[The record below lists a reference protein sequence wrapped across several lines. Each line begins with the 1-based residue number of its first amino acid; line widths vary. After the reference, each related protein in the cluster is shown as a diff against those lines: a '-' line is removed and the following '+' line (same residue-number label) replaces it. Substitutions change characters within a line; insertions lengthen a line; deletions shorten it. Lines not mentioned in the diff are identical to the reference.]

1 MPELPEVETVVR
13 GLNRL
18 ILRKKIKSVS
28 FEWPKSFPNSQ
39 VEVDNFLIGVQIER
53 VRRRAKAIIIDL
65 SNEWSLV
72 GHLKMTGQMVYRG
85 EENWGGGHPNDDF
98 LAKLPNKSTRVE
110 IVFTDGSKLFFND
123 QRKFG
128 WLKLLPT
135 AEIKN
140 LPFFQKVGPEPLED
154 DFRFEEF
161 LGRFNRRKRS
171 MIKPTI
177 LDQSVIAGV
186 GNIYADESLWRAK
199 IHPETRV
206 GDLSQTDFEKLY
218 EAIRFVMNESIDRG
232 GSTDRN
238 YVQADGSRGNYLKYA
253 AVYHKNGQPCKR
265 CGYEISKIKVGGR
278 GTHFCP
284 NCQQLAENQK
294 GKM

>member
-28 FEWPKSFPNSQ
+28 FDWPKSFPNSP
-39 VEVDNFLIGVQIER
+39 VEVDNFLIGAQIKQ

-140 LPFFQKVGPEPLED
+140 LPFFQKVGPVPLED

-161 LGRFNRRKRS
+161 LGRFNRRK
-171 MIKPTI
+171 
-177 LDQSVIAGV
+177 
-186 GNIYADESLWRAK
+186 
-199 IHPETRV
+199 
-206 GDLSQTDFEKLY
+206 
-218 EAIRFVMNESIDRG
+218 
-232 GSTDRN
+232 
-238 YVQADGSRGNYLKYA
+238 
-253 AVYHKNGQPCKR
+253 
-265 CGYEISKIKVGGR
+265 
-278 GTHFCP
+278 
-284 NCQQLAENQK
+284 
-294 GKM
+294 